1 VEPLVVELPDL
12 EDVGVPIYANITH
25 VSYTPYDFRITFSLL
40 STPHDASDDRP
51 FTPKSPPRAV
61 AEIVLPAAAV
71 ASLADLLRA
80 RLEAYTGRFG
90 APSPAP
96 PR

>member
-1 VEPLVVELPDL
+1 VDPLVVELPDL
-12 EDVGVPIYANITH
+12 EEVGLPIYANITH

-40 STPHDASDDRP
+40 STPHGDLDDRP
-51 FTPKSPPRAV
+51 FTPKAPPRAV

-71 ASLADLLRA
+71 GSLAALLGA
-80 RLEAYTGRFG
+80 RLEEYTGKFG
-90 APSPAP
+90 APSPSL